1 MNPRKLS
8 SSPLAWLILVGVV
21 AILMRLLIILLY
33 QPVGYGDTPSYW
45 RLAESVLRGFSGYDG
60 TRTPGYPVFL
70 ALVGSDQRVWLAQ
83 LLLGFITTLL
93 IFFIGW
99 KLTDKAWFGG
109 VLALL
114 HTLNLGQL
122 FFESNLLTE
131 SLTTFLMILT
141 MAGVVVWLLSPKY
154 RRPWLAFL
162 LGLVSTATLLVRPL
176 FIYLPFYLLLFLW
189 LEPRLTVTPASRTGE
204 GVIADETQPV
214 RRSTL
219 VLNGIAL
226 LVPVVLLLGGWVAF
240 IHKNF
245 GEWSITT
252 MTGYNLIQHTGNF
265 FEYVPDEYASL
276 RDTYIKYRDE
286 HIALYGT
293 QTNAIWDAIPEM
305 SKVSGYSFYAL
316 SRVLARISIDLIL
329 KHPLLYIKNAASGWW
344 MFWRVPVYWSAD
356 SLRYPWLASGVITIV
371 LLERALIFL
380 CNLAFIVASIAFAF
394 IECISA
400 VRREPSPLAIR
411 QTHPTVYAF
420 LWMLLGNIWIASI
433 LQTLIDH
440 GDNPRFLVPLQS
452 LVVLWV
458 ALFFLQIAGI
468 KQARLPSLSES

>member
-8 SSPLAWLILVGVV
+8 SSPIAWLIFVGSV
-21 AILMRLLIILLY
+21 AFLSRLLIILFY
-33 QPVGYGDTPSYW
+33 QPVSYSDTPSYR
-45 RLAESVLRGFSGYDG
+45 RLAATVLQGFSGYDG

-70 ALVGSDQRVWLAQ
+70 ALVGNDQRVWLVQ

-99 KLTDKAWFGG
+99 KHTGKPWFGG
-109 VLALL
+109 VLALA

-131 SLTTFLMILT
+131 LLTTFLMVLT
-141 MAGVVVWLLSPKY
+141 MAGMLVWLFYPKY
-154 RRPWLAFL
+154 RGPWLAFL
-162 LGLVSTATLLVRPL
+162 LGLASTATLLVRPL

-189 LEPRLTVTPASRTGE
+189 VEPRLTEDPASNTSS
-204 GVIADETQPV
+204 IAKAVETRPG
-214 RRSTL
+214 RRSTP
-219 VLNGIAL
+219 VVIGIAF
-226 LVPVVLLLGGWVAF
+226 LVPVVLLLGGWVSF

-245 GEWSITT
+245 GEWSFST
-252 MTGYNLIQHTGNF
+252 MTGYNLIQHTGNY
-265 FEYVPDEYASL
+265 FEYVPDEYAAL
-276 RDTYIKYRDE
+276 RDTYIKYRDA
-286 HIALYGT
+286 HIAQFGT

-329 KHPLLYIKNAASGWW
+329 KHPVLYLKNALSGWW

-356 SLRYPWLASGVITIV
+356 ALRYPWQVGAVRIIV
-371 LLERALIFL
+371 LVERALLFL
-380 CNLAFIVASIAFAF
+380 CNLGFIIASISFAI

-400 VRREPSPLAIR
+400 LRHKPSPLPLR
-411 QTHPTVYAF
+411 QTNPALYAF

-433 LQTLIDH
+433 LQTLLDH

-452 LVVLWV
+452 LVVVWV
-458 ALFFLQIAGI
+458 AVFILQIAGI
-468 KQARLPSLSES
+468 RPAATAAPVQP